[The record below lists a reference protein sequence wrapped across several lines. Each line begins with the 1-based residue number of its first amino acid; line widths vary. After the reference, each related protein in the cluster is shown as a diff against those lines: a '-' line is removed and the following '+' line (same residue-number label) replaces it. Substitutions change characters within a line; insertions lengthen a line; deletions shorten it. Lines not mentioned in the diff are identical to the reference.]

1 MDGLVW
7 IDSVGNKFAR
17 RRLEA
22 GGRREGE
29 ALRSRDRPVGVLRVG
44 GRKEGDEGEPFK
56 DIVARD
62 VYLCIPGDA
71 AAVDGPRVLVC
82 VSGDGWLVWPGKRNF
97 NSAAEWVVAEATESQ
112 SDGDDNRRWLG
123 SRNDEKT
130 FVWNGYVEWYS
141 HLCATCVSAHPFVR
155 KSVPCFFMT

>member
-71 AAVDGPRVLVC
+71 AAAAADGPRVLVC
-82 VSGDGWLVWPGKRNF
+82 VGTSGGDGWLVWPGEAQFQFSRRMGRRRGNGKSKRW
-97 NSAAEWVVAEATESQ
+97 E
-112 SDGDDNRRWLG
+112 
-123 SRNDEKT
+123 
-130 FVWNGYVEWYS
+130 
-141 HLCATCVSAHPFVR
+141 
-155 KSVPCFFMT
+155 